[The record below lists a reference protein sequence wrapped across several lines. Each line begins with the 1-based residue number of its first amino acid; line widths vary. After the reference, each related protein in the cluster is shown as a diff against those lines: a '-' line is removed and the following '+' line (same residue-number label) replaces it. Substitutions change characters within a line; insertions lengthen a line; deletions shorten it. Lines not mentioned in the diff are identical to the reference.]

1 MLSLTME
8 SFPESIE
15 LTEFKLMRFNHTE
28 EVETR
33 NAVYILYLTS
43 TNIDHSVR
51 RDGPGPVNLTPNA
64 AHMNVY
70 PHLLYQSPQCPLLYM
85 PMLPWLVS

>member
-1 MLSLTME
+1 ME

-51 RDGPGPVNLTPNA
+51 RDGPGPANLTPNA
-64 AHMNVY
+64 AHLSVY
-70 PHLLYQSPQCPLLYM
+70 PHLLHQSPQCPLLYM
-85 PMLPWLVS
+85 PMLSWPAS